1 MQMNEN
7 ELLYAMA
14 LTRIPT
20 IGNTW
25 ALTLYQ
31 AAGSATT
38 LFENHKDVKCLIPE
52 ISDKMQEI
60 LLDYPLYVEQVKSE
74 LEFMERYQIRG
85 MVFGS
90 EEYPVRLRECTDAP
104 LVLFFKGVQGFDLNR
119 RRVISIVGTRRCT
132 EYGKDLCHS
141 FLKDLSNLDPN
152 ILVVSGLAY
161 GIDAHAHENA
171 LINKMDTVGVLAHG
185 LDRIYPQSNRGL
197 ASRVVEQGGLL
208 TEYFSGT
215 DPDAFNFV
223 QRNRIV
229 AGMSDCC
236 IVVESDE
243 KGGSLITA
251 DLAQGYHR
259 DVFAFP
265 GRVTDRFS
273 RGCNNLIE
281 QNVAAML
288 TSADAFMK
296 LMRWDAEI
304 PKVVQTEMFPE
315 LTPDEEKIVEALRDT
330 EGLQINVLS
339 VQCNLPVYKLTSA
352 LLNLEMK
359 GIVRSLVGGTYRLL

>member
-1 MQMNEN
+1 M
-7 ELLYAMA
+7 
-14 LTRIPT
+14 
-20 IGNTW
+20 
-25 ALTLYQ
+25 
-31 AAGSATT
+31 
-38 LFENHKDVKCLIPE
+38 
-52 ISDKMQEI
+52 
-60 LLDYPLYVEQVKSE
+60 
-74 LEFMERYQIRG
+74 
-85 MVFGS
+85 
-90 EEYPVRLRECTDAP
+90 
-104 LVLFFKGVQGFDLNR
+104 
-119 RRVISIVGTRRCT
+119 
-132 EYGKDLCHS
+132 
-141 FLKDLSNLDPN
+141 
-152 ILVVSGLAY
+152 
-161 GIDAHAHENA
+161 
-171 LINKMDTVGVLAHG
+171 
-185 LDRIYPQSNRGL
+185 
-197 ASRVVEQGGLL
+197 VEQGGLL

-288 TSADAFMK
+288 TGADSFMK
-296 LMRWDAEI
+296 LMRWDAET
-304 PKVVQTEMFPE
+304 PKIIQTEMFPE
-315 LTPDEEKIVEALRDT
+315 LTLDEEKIVEVFRDT

-339 VQCNLPVYKLTSA
+339 VRCNLPMHKLTSC
-352 LLNLEMK
+352 LLSLEMK